1 MPSFLVL
8 LALSLG
14 LSPQPNAPQPDAAA
28 KALQQAFLS
37 GDATAMKAHFADKI
51 VFIGDPRFLGEDGR
65 QQVQRDLSR
74 DQLTDAYTKLFD
86 AMGRDKWRELTK
98 QAKPSLT
105 RAAKDG
111 THAEDTTGLLPPAFI
126 KTGEY
131 MLELR
136 FPGSGLDDVI
146 LFVLRDVGG
155 KWQVVA
161 HWADY

>member
-8 LALSLG
+8 LVLSAG
-14 LSPQPNAPQPDAAA
+14 LSAQPNATQAESTA
-28 KALQQAFLS
+28 KALQQAFQA
-37 GDATAMKAHFADKI
+37 GDAAAMKVHFADKV
-51 VFIGDPRFLGEDGR
+51 VFIGEPRFIGEGGR
-65 QQVQRDLSR
+65 IQVQRDLSR
-74 DQLTDAYTKLFD
+74 DQLTDAYVKLFD
-86 AMGRDKWRELTK
+86 GIGREKWRELIA
-98 QAKPSLT
+98 QAKPALT

-111 THAEDTTGLLPPAFI
+111 THPEDTTGLLPPAFI

-136 FPGSGLDDVI
+136 LPGSGLDDVI

>member
-1 MPSFLVL
+1 MPFFVTLVVL
-8 LALSLG
+8 FMG
-14 LSPQPNAPQPDAAA
+14 LAPQSNTAQADATA

-37 GDATAMKAHFADKI
+37 GDAAAMKAHFADKV
-51 VFIGDPRFLGEDGR
+51 VFVGDPRFIGEGGR
-65 QQVQRDLSR
+65 LQVQRDLSR
-74 DQLTDAYTKLFD
+74 DQLADAYVKLFD
-86 AMGRDKWRELTK
+86 AMGREKWRELATR
-98 QAKPSLT
+98 AKPTLT

-111 THAEDTTGLLPPAFI
+111 THSEDTTGVLPPAFI
-126 KTGEY
+126 KTGES
-131 MLELR
+131 MLEFR

>member
-8 LALSLG
+8 LVLSAG
-14 LSPQPNAPQPDAAA
+14 LSAQPNATQAESTA
-28 KALQQAFLS
+28 KALQQAFQA
-37 GDATAMKAHFADKI
+37 GDVAAMKAHFADKI
-51 VFIGDPRFLGEDGR
+51 VFIGDPRFLGEGPGR
-65 QQVQRDLSR
+65 QVQRDLSR
-74 DQLTDAYTKLFD
+74 DQLADAYTKFYD
-86 AMGRDKWRELTK
+86 AMGRDNWRELAAR
-98 QAKPSLT
+98 AKPTLT

-111 THAEDTTGLLPPAFI
+111 THSEDTTGVLPPAFI

>member
-1 MPSFLVL
+1 MRPFLVFLVL
-8 LALSLG
+8 HLG
-14 LSPQPNAPQPDAAA
+14 LSPQPNPSQVDATA

-51 VFIGDPRFLGEDGR
+51 IFIGDPRFLGEGGR
-65 QQVQRDLSR
+65 IHVQRDLTR
-74 DQLTDAYTKLFD
+74 DQLADAYVKLFD
-86 AMGRDKWRELTK
+86 AMGREKWREATA
-98 QAKPSLT
+98 QAKPTLT

-111 THAEDTTGLLPPAFI
+111 SHPEDTTGLLPPAFI

-136 FPGSGLDDVI
+136 LPGTGLDDVI
-146 LFVLRDVGG
+146 LFVLREAGG